1 VSDDY
6 ENYHL
11 KDDRKNFQPLD
22 GLRILVVDDDEDTRT
37 FITFVLEE
45 DGAQVTTAASA
56 LEALRFIKQF
66 QPHLLITD
74 LAMPEVDG
82 YSLLRQ
88 LRTLNPPLGTIPA
101 IAVTAIDLQQEG
113 DFYLQYG
120 FQGYLLKPVDP
131 IDLVREIVRLIQQQ
145 SYFTD
150 K

>member
-1 VSDDY
+1 MSDNY

-11 KDDRKNFQPLD
+11 KDDRKDFQTLD

-37 FITFVLEE
+37 FISFVLEE
-45 DGAQVTTAASA
+45 NSAQVATAASA
-56 LEALRFIKQF
+56 LEALKIMKQF

-88 LRTLNPPLGTIPA
+88 IRILNPPLGNIPA
-101 IAVTAIDLQQEG
+101 IAVTGIDLQKES
-113 DFYLQYG
+113 DFHLQCG

-131 IDLVREIVRLIQQQ
+131 TDLLMEIVKLIQQQ
-145 SYFTD
+145 LYFTD